1 MLPLE
6 LSYPLAPHVNV
17 VPSHSS
23 RTLLVRLTKGE
34 PLVEALATL
43 ARDHRV
49 GSATLVGRGVVQ
61 SVTLESYDPRAK
73 GYGGRRSFAGVME
86 LTGLHGAILQG
97 PGDVLVQLQATVA
110 RETDNGMECLGGNL
124 VDAQVI
130 AVDVTVFA
138 HDDVRMTLQV
148 DAATGL
154 PSWRAESASVSA
166 PVSAPRRDP
175 PVERAA
181 PVVERPAPVVE
192 RPPPV
197 VERASPRAERL
208 ASERPA
214 PAAAATRTTLADVAR
229 ALEAMPARA
238 DEPEAEDTDFQPG
251 DYVLHPAWGYCEVL
265 RDSDSETLNIKLL
278 DRGSTRTIKADIFEV
293 ELRPP
298 KDGHRV
304 WMLKPRARG

>member
-1 MLPLE
+1 
-6 LSYPLAPHVNV
+6 VNV

-23 RTLLVRLTKGE
+23 RTLLVRLSKGE

-43 ARDHRV
+43 ARDHHV
-49 GSATLVGRGVVQ
+49 GAATLVGRGVVQ
-61 SVTLESYDPRAK
+61 SITLESYDPRAK
-73 GYGGRRSFAGVME
+73 GYGGRRSFAGAIE
-86 LTGLHGAILQG
+86 LTALHGTIMQG

-110 RETDNGMECLGGNL
+110 RETDNGMQCLGGNL
-124 VDAQVI
+124 VDAQVV

-154 PSWRAESASVSA
+154 PSWRAESASVA
-166 PVSAPRRDP
+166 AVAPRREP

-181 PVVERPAPVVE
+181 PVVERVAPVVE
-192 RPPPV
+192 RAAPI

-214 PAAAATRTTLADVAR
+214 AAAAAAAKTTLADVAR

-238 DEPEAEDTDFQPG
+238 DEREDVDTDFQPG

-265 RDSDSETLNIKLL
+265 RDSDAETLNIKLL

>member
-1 MLPLE
+1 
-6 LSYPLAPHVNV
+6 VNV

-43 ARDHRV
+43 ARDHHV
-49 GSATLVGRGVVQ
+49 GAATLVGRGVVQ
-61 SVTLESYDPRAK
+61 SITLESYDPRAK
-73 GYGGRRSFAGVME
+73 GYGGRRSFAGAIE
-86 LTGLHGAILQG
+86 LTALHGTIMQG

-110 RETDNGMECLGGNL
+110 RETDNGMQCLGGNL
-124 VDAQVI
+124 VDAQVV

-154 PSWRAESASVSA
+154 PSWRAESASVA
-166 PVSAPRRDP
+166 AVAPRREP
-175 PVERAA
+175 PAERAA
-181 PVVERPAPVVE
+181 PVVERVAPVVE
-192 RPPPV
+192 RAAPI
-197 VERASPRAERL
+197 VEGATPRAERL

-214 PAAAATRTTLADVAR
+214 AAAAAAAKTTLADVAR

-238 DEPEAEDTDFQPG
+238 DEREDVDTDFQPG

-265 RDSDSETLNIKLL
+265 RDSDAETLNIKLL

>member
-1 MLPLE
+1 
-6 LSYPLAPHVNV
+6 VNV

-34 PLVEALATL
+34 SLVEALATL

-61 SVTLESYDPRAK
+61 SVTLESYDARAK
-73 GYGGRRSFAGVME
+73 GYGGRRSFAGAIE
-86 LTGLHGAILQG
+86 LTALHGTILQG

-110 RETDNGMECLGGNL
+110 RETDNGMECLGGSV
-124 VDAQVI
+124 VDAQVV

-154 PSWRAESASVSA
+154 PSWRAESASASP
-166 PVSAPRRDP
+166 PVSAPRRD
-175 PVERAA
+175 

-192 RPPPV
+192 RAAPV

-214 PAAAATRTTLADVAR
+214 APSAAAKTTLADVAR

-238 DEPEAEDTDFQPG
+238 DEPEAEDADFQPG